1 MTENNPLS
9 RYFRQPTIYM
19 RLPSSGRHYPA
30 GTIDLP
36 ANGELP
42 VYPMT
47 VRDEIINKTPDALFN
62 GSAVVNLIQSC
73 VPNIKDAWAIP
84 SVDLDSIL
92 IAIKVATYGKDLD
105 ITGSC
110 THCRESSD
118 YVIDLNRVLAD
129 IGITD
134 YNCPQRIGQFEL
146 MFRPLSYHE
155 INETSKEQ
163 FNEQKILN
171 ILPESGL
178 SDQERVQQIN
188 QLIVKITDGT
198 ISALSKS
205 ISSIRTDDVIV
216 TDEQQIHEFLNNCPN
231 AMFTAIRDAAVAK
244 RQAGAMKPL
253 KLTCNHCE
261 KQYEQTLTL
270 DLSNFF
276 APSS

>member
-1 MTENNPLS
+1 MIENNPLS

-19 RLPSSGRHYPA
+19 RLPSRGRHYPA

-84 SVDLDSIL
+84 SVDIDSIL

-110 THCRESSD
+110 THCREPSD
-118 YVIDLNRVLAD
+118 YVIDLNRVLAE
-129 IGITD
+129 IGTTD
-134 YNCPQRIGQFEL
+134 YNSPQRIGQFEL

-178 SDQERVQQIN
+178 SDQERVQEIN
-188 QLIVKITDGT
+188 KLIVKITDGT

-216 TDEQQIHEFLNNCPN
+216 TDEQQINEFLNNCPN

-244 RQAGAMKPL
+244 RQAGAIKPL

-276 APSS
+276 VPSS

>member
-19 RLPSSGRHYPA
+19 RLPSRGKHYPQ
-30 GTIDLP
+30 GTLDLP
-36 ANGELP
+36 PNGELP

-47 VRDEIINKTPDALFN
+47 VKDEIINKTPDALFN
-62 GSAVVNLIQSC
+62 GSAVISLIQSC
-73 VPNIKDAWAIP
+73 VPNIKNAWAIP
-84 SVDLDSIL
+84 SIDLDSIL

-110 THCRESSD
+110 THCRETSD
-118 YVIDLNRVLAD
+118 YIIDLNRVLAE
-129 IGITD
+129 IGTTD
-134 YNCPQRIGQFEL
+134 YNSPQRIGQFEI
-146 MFRPLSYHE
+146 MFRPLSYQE

-178 SDQERVQQIN
+178 SDQERIQQIN

-205 ISSIRTDDVIV
+205 ISSIRTDEVIV
-216 TDEQQIHEFLNNCPN
+216 SDEQQIHEFLDNCPS
-231 AMFTAIRDAAVAK
+231 ALFTAIRDAAVAK
-244 RQAGAMKPL
+244 RQAGSMKPL

-261 KQYEQTLTL
+261 KSYEQTLTL

-276 APSS
+276 VPSS

>member
-19 RLPSSGRHYPA
+19 RLPSKGQHYPE
-30 GTIDLP
+30 GTLDLP
-36 ANGELP
+36 PNGEIP
-42 VYPMT
+42 VFPMT

-62 GSAVVNLIQSC
+62 GSSVVSLIQSC
-73 VPNIKDAWAIP
+73 VPNIKDAWVIP
-84 SVDLDSIL
+84 SIDLDSIL

-110 THCRESSD
+110 THCKESSD
-118 YVIDLNRVLAD
+118 FIIDLNRVLAD
-129 IGITD
+129 IGIAD
-134 YNCPQRIGQFEL
+134 YTSPQRIGQFEI
-146 MFRPLSYHE
+146 MFRPLTYHE

-171 ILPESGL
+171 ILPESSL
-178 SDQERVQQIN
+178 SDQERIQQIN

-205 ISSIRTDDVIV
+205 ISSIRTDDVLV
-216 TDEQQIHEFLNNCPN
+216 SDEKQIHEFLDNCPT
-231 AMFTAIRDAAVAK
+231 ALFAAIRDAAVTK

-253 KLTCNHCE
+253 KLTCSHCN
-261 KQYEQTLTL
+261 KQYDQILTL

-276 APSS
+276 VPSS

>member
-19 RLPSSGRHYPA
+19 RLPSRGRHYPA

-36 ANGELP
+36 ANSELP

-84 SVDLDSIL
+84 SVDIDSIL

-118 YVIDLNRVLAD
+118 YVIDLNRVLAE
-129 IGITD
+129 IGTTD
-134 YNCPQRIGQFEL
+134 YNSPQRIGQFEL

-178 SDQERVQQIN
+178 SDQERVQEIN
-188 QLIVKITDGT
+188 KLIVKITDGT

-216 TDEQQIHEFLNNCPN
+216 TDEQQINEFLNNCPN

-276 APSS
+276 VPSS

>member
-19 RLPSSGRHYPA
+19 RLPSKGQHYPE
-30 GTIDLP
+30 GTLDLP
-36 ANGELP
+36 PNGEIP
-42 VYPMT
+42 VFPMT

-62 GSAVVNLIQSC
+62 GSSVVSLIQSC
-73 VPNIKDAWAIP
+73 VPNIKDAWVIP
-84 SVDLDSIL
+84 SIDLDSIL

-110 THCRESSD
+110 THCKESSD
-118 YVIDLNRVLAD
+118 FIIDLNRVLAD
-129 IGITD
+129 IGIAD
-134 YNCPQRIGQFEL
+134 YTSPQRIGQFEI
-146 MFRPLSYHE
+146 MFRPLTYHE

-171 ILPESGL
+171 ILPESSL
-178 SDQERVQQIN
+178 SDQERIQQIN

-205 ISSIRTDDVIV
+205 ISSIRTDDVLV
-216 TDEQQIHEFLNNCPN
+216 SDEKQIHEFLDNCPT
-231 AMFTAIRDAAVAK
+231 ALFAAIRDAAVTK

-253 KLTCNHCE
+253 KLTCSHCE
-261 KQYEQTLTL
+261 KSYEQTLTL

-276 APSS
+276 VPSS